1 MDHVDCIVVGAGVI
15 GLALA
20 RALGQAG
27 RDVVILEANERFGAE
42 TSSRNNEVIHAGF
55 LYPAGSLKA
64 QLCRSGAIALYRYC
78 ADRSVVH
85 RRTGKLMIATSDAE
99 QDILRQ
105 FAAAGPRH
113 GVDDLVW
120 LDAGEARRLEPNL
133 HCLAALQSPSTGIVD
148 AHGLMLAL
156 LGDVEAAGA
165 TIAYRT
171 RVTGGRHAGDRIV
184 LETTGAGETSHA
196 LSCDI
201 LINAA
206 GLGARDVAAHFL
218 GRLSELPEIVF
229 AKGNFFSYS
238 GSRPFET
245 LVVPLADTLRGGGA
259 FTIDTG
265 GQGKFG
271 PDLEMVSSVNYAVDP
286 ARLGQFIASIRRFFP
301 DVDASRLAPN
311 FSGIR
316 PQTRGPAGVPS
327 DWQVLSP
334 LEHGLPG
341 TFHLLGFDTPG
352 MTACLAIA
360 DHVVRQVIAKE
371 KRTCRLTASAE

>member
-1 MDHVDCIVVGAGVI
+1 MDHVNCIVVGAGVI

-20 RALGQAG
+20 RALAQAG
-27 RDVVILEANERFGAE
+27 REVLILEANERFGAE

-64 QLCRSGAIALYRYC
+64 QLCRAGASALYRYC
-78 ADRSVVH
+78 ADRGVVH
-85 RRTGKLMIATSDAE
+85 RRIGKLMIATSETE
-99 QDILRQ
+99 QEMLRQ
-105 FAAAGPRH
+105 FAAAAPRH
-113 GVDDLVW
+113 GVDDLVC
-120 LDAGEARRLEPNL
+120 LDAGEARGLEPNL
-133 HCLAALQSPSTGIVD
+133 HCLAALRSPSTGIVD

-156 LGDVEAAGA
+156 LGDAEAAGA

-171 RVTGGRHAGDRIV
+171 GVTGGHHAGDRIV
-184 LETTGAGETSHA
+184 LETTGAGGTSHA

-206 GLGARDVAAHFL
+206 GLGARDVAAHFV
-218 GRLSELPEIVF
+218 GRLPDLPEIVF

-245 LVVPLADTLRGGGA
+245 LVVPLGDTLRGGGA

-271 PDLEMVSSVNYAVDP
+271 PDLEIASAVNYTVDP

-311 FSGIR
+311 FAGIR
-316 PQTRGPAGVPS
+316 PQVRVPS
-327 DWQVLSP
+327 DWLVLSP
-334 LEHGLPG
+334 SEHGLPG

-360 DHVVRQVIAKE
+360 DHVVRQVIAEE